1 MNTHPDLKN
10 LELSVTDFGP
20 IAKAKIDLRPLTVF
34 VGPSNTGKSYMAVL
48 IYALHQFF
56 SAYSGRKDFMS
67 FSHVKQRQNLDLSE
81 HDISSLYAWAK
92 ENFVNLETIEYLEP
106 SSIELPESVVA
117 LIRTYL
123 KKIAHLSEDLDNEI
137 ARCFGIDKTKNLVR
151 HLGNGETT
159 FSLLHNTSREAGQND
174 PFGYEVKVTEQG
186 AKIDALIPNAMPLQM
201 DMEDLS
207 VLLWNWNIDWLIE
220 MENFGL
226 REVGSTGADKRNI
239 NLEWLVEI
247 MNMGED
253 KEAKR
258 ALINLFGDLADF
270 FLPNMIGPLA
280 HSAHY
285 LPADRAGVMHAH
297 QVAVRGLIA
306 SASRVALRRDSP
318 MPVLS
323 GVLGDFLEQLVTL
336 ASYSPTRRESE
347 GGNDL
352 ALRMEQA
359 LLRGTVH
366 VERSEIDY
374 PSFVYRPE
382 GWEKDLP
389 LMNASSMVSELAP
402 VVLYL
407 RHVVQPGDLLII
419 EEPESHLHPEM
430 QVEFVRQLAVAVKS
444 GIRILITTHSEWVLE
459 GLANIVRLS
468 ELPEARRKGIASA
481 DFALGPDDVGVWRFE
496 RSLEERGSVV
506 NQSLLDVEFGTFP
519 SGFGDISEDAYNEYA
534 EISSRIEDS
543 K

>member
-1 MNTHPDLKN
+1 MATTPDAQNLK
-10 LELSVTDFGP
+10 LSVTDFGP

-48 IYALHQFF
+48 IYALHKFF
-56 SAYSGRKDFMS
+56 SAYSGRKDFRS
-67 FSHVKQRQNLDLSE
+67 FSHVKRRQNLDLSE
-81 HDISSLYAWAK
+81 HDLSSLYAWAK
-92 ENFVNLETIEYLEP
+92 ETLSKLETTEHERPY
-106 SSIELPESVVA
+106 SIELPESIAA
-117 LIRTYL
+117 LVRPML
-123 KKIAHLSEDLDNEI
+123 NNIAHLSENLEGEI
-137 ARCFGIDKTKNLVR
+137 TRCFGIDKAKNLIR
-151 HLGNGETT
+151 HSGNGETT
-159 FSLLHNTSREAGQND
+159 FSLLHNISKETELNN
-174 PFGYEVKVTEQG
+174 PFGYQVTVTEQG
-186 AKIDALIPNAMPLQM
+186 AKINASIPNAMPLQM
-201 DMEDLS
+201 DIKDLS
-207 VLLWNWNIDWLIE
+207 ALLWNWNIGCLIE
-220 MENFGL
+220 MEKMGW
-226 REVGSTGADKRNI
+226 RKVGSAEAANWNVD
-239 NLEWLVEI
+239 WLVE
-247 MNMGED
+247 MKNMGED
-253 KEAKR
+253 ENAKH
-258 ALINLFGDLADF
+258 ALIYLLRILANSIA
-270 FLPNMIGPLA
+270 LGIVGPLS
-280 HSAHY
+280 HSAYY
-285 LPADRAGVMHAH
+285 LPADRGGVMHAH
-297 QVAVRGLIA
+297 RVVVQNLIT
-306 SASRVALRRDSP
+306 SASRRDSP

-323 GVLGDFLEQLVTL
+323 GVLGDFLGQLVSLT
-336 ASYSPTRRESE
+336 SFSSMHGESQDD
-347 GGNDL
+347 NDL
-352 ALRMEQA
+352 ALRMEKA

-407 RHVVQPGDLLII
+407 RHMVQPGDLLII

-430 QVEFVRQLAVAVKS
+430 QVAFIRQLAVAVKS
-444 GIRILITTHSEWVLE
+444 GIRILLTTHSEWVLE

>member
-1 MNTHPDLKN
+1 MATTPDSQN

-56 SAYSGRKDFMS
+56 STYSRRRDS
-67 FSHVKQRQNLDLSE
+67 RSLSRVKQRQSLDLSE
-81 HDISSLYAWAK
+81 HDLSSLYAWAK
-92 ENFVNLETIEYLEP
+92 ETLSKLEATEQEDPY
-106 SSIELPESVVA
+106 SIELPKSIADLVRPILNNV
-117 LIRTYL
+117 
-123 KKIAHLSEDLDNEI
+123 AHLIEDLENEI
-137 ARCFGIDKTKNLVR
+137 TRCFGVSKAKNLIR
-151 HLGNGETT
+151 HLGDGKTT
-159 FSLLHNTSREAGQND
+159 FSLLHNISREVGQND
-174 PFGYEVKVTEQG
+174 PLGYKVTVTGQKT
-186 AKIDALIPNAMPLQM
+186 KIDTLIRNTMPLQM
-201 DMEDLS
+201 DIEDLS
-207 VLLWNWNIDWLIE
+207 VLLGDWNTDWLIE

-226 REVGSTGADKRNI
+226 RKMGSAEAANWNVD
-239 NLEWLVEI
+239 WLAE
-247 MNMGED
+247 MKNMGKNE
-253 KEAKR
+253 EAKSTLIELLR
-258 ALINLFGDLADF
+258 ILANSIALSIV
-270 FLPNMIGPLA
+270 GPLIHPA
-280 HSAHY
+280 YY

-306 SASRVALRRDSP
+306 SASRAALRRDSP

-323 GVLGDFLEQLVTL
+323 GVLGDFLEQLVAL
-336 ASYSPTRRESE
+336 ASYSSMRREPQD
-347 GGNDL
+347 GNDL

-430 QVEFVRQLAVAVKS
+430 QVAFIRQLAVAVKA

-459 GLANIVRLS
+459 ELANLVRLS
-468 ELPEARRKGIASA
+468 ELPAERRVGIDDPDIVLSP
-481 DFALGPDDVGVWRFE
+481 DELGAWFFE
-496 RSLEERGSVV
+496 RESKNSGSVV
-506 NQSLLDVEFGTFP
+506 REIPLDVESGTFP
-519 SGFGDISEDAYNEYA
+519 AGFGLISENLYNRWA
-534 EISSRIEDS
+534 EISNRIEEE
-543 K
+543 